1 MKNRGKE
8 MRRRMVEERGETRL
22 WIHRSATS
30 FSLTVE
36 ANWDHIFEGNERL
49 GITFLGCKQRYI
61 E

>member
-8 MRRRMVEERGETRL
+8 MRRRMVEERGETRF

-36 ANWDHIFEGNERL
+36 ANWDHING
-49 GITFLGCKQRYI
+49 GK
-61 E
+61 